1 MTRLKNSNLE
11 ENEENQPRGKTT
23 FKRGEKKKEEEE
35 EGLIFQ
41 NSESENLRRAMVM
54 YNNQFKFIVIT

>member
-35 EGLIFQ
+35 GLIFQ
-41 NSESENLRRAMVM
+41 NSESENLRRSDGDV
-54 YNNQFKFIVIT
+54 

>member
-23 FKRGEKKKEEEE
+23 FKRGEKKKEEE
-35 EGLIFQ
+35 GLIFQ
-41 NSESENLRRAMVM
+41 NSESENLRRDGDV
-54 YNNQFKFIVIT
+54 

>member
-41 NSESENLRRAMVM
+41 NSESENLRCDGDV
-54 YNNQFKFIVIT
+54 

>member
-11 ENEENQPRGKTT
+11 ENEENLPRGKTT
-23 FKRGEKKKEEEE
+23 FKRGEKKKEEE